1 MNLASN
7 HRLFSGVRFPHVVV
21 KEMKSYRNLVKAGK
35 KDGVWTIWVNM
46 KAIEA
51 LGVEHY
57 SK

>member
-1 MNLASN
+1 M
-7 HRLFSGVRFPHVVV
+7 VV